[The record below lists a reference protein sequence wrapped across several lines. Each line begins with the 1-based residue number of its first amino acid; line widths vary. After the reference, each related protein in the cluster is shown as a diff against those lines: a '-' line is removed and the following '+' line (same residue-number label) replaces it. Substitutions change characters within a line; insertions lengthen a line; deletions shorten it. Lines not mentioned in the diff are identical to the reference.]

1 MKLFKYT
8 ALLLAGIALLFSC
21 APEGYT
27 GLDGGYAF
35 HERNIVSIAFERQ
48 IGDAVIETVSDSTG
62 TVEVRLAVDMI
73 QDLSQVTLTSLVVA
87 YGATA
92 TAAKDDKID
101 FSGGS
106 TPTISVTSQ
115 AGEKRVYSINMIPFV
130 ESFAGN
136 YAINGSY
143 ILGGLGEATS
153 AEPWSWGVLL
163 LATPESKSWCW
174 AKWAALGYGP
184 SANYDNYLEITCTK
198 INDDGTT
205 EGTCINYGG
214 VDGKHWNC
222 LLDGAQNKEKDGQDL
237 DLHNFYRVIP
247 IGESTWKKDYA
258 LGTITFKDASGK
270 ERVCSIFDS
279 DITICEGAGKKVVVE
294 NQCLAFSVPGD
305 TRWDATTTP
314 RLNPILYTD
323 YMKFVVAPRYY
334 FLLVTKVDEIPA
346 ASKVVGDEG
355 DVNIDIIP
363 DDPGSGDDPGTGTGD
378 DPGTTPDLSAIAGE
392 YKVNSLK
399 ILGGGRSGFDEIK
412 LKPWD
417 WTGYVDNYS
426 PTNADKEYDNILT
439 VTVDGTSGTLNYG
452 PGADGEYWDYTY
464 KNNMNGTNNDY
475 GDITVDMSFN
485 FGQLP
490 HGESTF
496 TLDPQTMVATIKG
509 SGSTV
514 YGMVYGSGTH
524 TDSATSV
531 SLVVPSNCIA
541 IAFQLK
547 AYDGTDY
554 TYEDRMSNS
563 DLNMIVFHP
572 NYYVMIFQKQ

>member
-1 MKLFKYT
+1 M
-8 ALLLAGIALLFSC
+8 
-21 APEGYT
+21 
-27 GLDGGYAF
+27 
-35 HERNIVSIAFERQ
+35 
-48 IGDAVIETVSDSTG
+48 
-62 TVEVRLAVDMI
+62 
-73 QDLSQVTLTSLVVA
+73 
-87 YGATA
+87 
-92 TAAKDDKID
+92 
-101 FSGGS
+101 
-106 TPTISVTSQ
+106 
-115 AGEKRVYSINMIPFV
+115 
-130 ESFAGN
+130 
-136 YAINGSY
+136 
-143 ILGGLGEATS
+143 
-153 AEPWSWGVLL
+153 
-163 LATPESKSWCW
+163 
-174 AKWAALGYGP
+174 
-184 SANYDNYLEITCTK
+184 
-198 INDDGTT
+198 
-205 EGTCINYGG
+205 
-214 VDGKHWNC
+214 
-222 LLDGAQNKEKDGQDL
+222 
-237 DLHNFYRVIP
+237 
-247 IGESTWKKDYA
+247 
-258 LGTITFKDASGK
+258 
-270 ERVCSIFDS
+270 
-279 DITICEGAGKKVVVE
+279 
-294 NQCLAFSVPGD
+294 AFSVPGD

-334 FLLVTKVDEIPA
+334 FLLVTKVDQIPA
-346 ASKVVGDEG
+346 ASKVIGDEG
-355 DVNIDIIP
+355 DIDIEDIP

-426 PTNADKEYDNILT
+426 PTNADKEYDNTLT

-464 KNNMNGTNNDY
+464 KNNMNGTNNTY

-496 TLDPQTMVATIKG
+496 TINTETMVATIKG

-514 YGMVYGSGTH
+514 NGIVYGPGTH

-531 SLVVPSNCIA
+531 SLTVPSNCIA

-547 AYDGTDY
+547 PYDGTDY
-554 TYEDRMSNS
+554 TYEDRFSSS